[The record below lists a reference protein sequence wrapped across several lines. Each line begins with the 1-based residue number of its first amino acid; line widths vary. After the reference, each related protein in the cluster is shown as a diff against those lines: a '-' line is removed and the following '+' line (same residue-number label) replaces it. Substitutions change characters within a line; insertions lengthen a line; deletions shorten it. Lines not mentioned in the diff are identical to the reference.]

1 MSHTRRFPRSHCL
14 YLSNELHH
22 ILKVKAGAKGQT
34 IPVYVRELLEA
45 LNHVELY
52 LDRRQP
58 GGSHVEAM
66 DP

>member
-14 YLSNELHH
+14 YLSNELHR

-45 LNHVELY
+45 LNQEELS
-52 LDRRQP
+52 LNRRQP
-58 GGSHVEAM
+58 KE